1 MTVSVQNNNGSTFA
15 PVKAPET
22 TAQKLDKATKVL
34 GWTTVAL
41 LVISIITVFFCPAL
55 AAVILGLGVVTAVSA
70 GGTFFAKIITKAKDF
85 FDNAGAKINQVAGAV
100 QGLIKK

>member
-1 MTVSVQNNNGSTFA
+1 MTVPVQNNNSSTLPPA
-15 PVKAPET
+15 KAVET
-22 TAQKLDKATKVL
+22 TAQKLDKATKAL

-55 AAVILGLGVVTAVSA
+55 AAVIFGLGVVTAVSA

-100 QGLIKK
+100 EGLVKK